1 MTHTLHRTGELDT
14 LREDFPMLTHVA
26 RGFNGQGAG
35 PRLKKIAQTM
45 TKHTDLHF
53 GDCKVG
59 NKYTMDPAEIMEK
72 LTVGC
77 QVVFK
82 DKDSLIACMK
92 ELKEIDQ
99 GISIVVSGIF
109 EEVFDCCQKAGLTP
123 PLIEFA
129 LGVHGNTQKL
139 WPAEILEFVTM
150 CGHGLVSG
158 RLVKKM
164 VEDIK
169 KKKSNVEKAA
179 IELAKPCLCGIF
191 NPDRAAKLLK
201 KMVGQEKGL

>member
-1 MTHTLHRTGELDT
+1 MTHTLHRTGDLQS
-14 LREDFPMLTHVA
+14 LKADFPMLAHVA
-26 RGFNGQGAG
+26 RGFNDKNAA
-35 PRLKKIAQTM
+35 PRLKQIALTM

-59 NKYTMDPAEIMEK
+59 NKYLMDAAEIMDK

-82 DKDSLIACMK
+82 DQESLIACMK
-92 ELKEIDQ
+92 ELKEKDQ
-99 GISIVVSGIF
+99 GISIVVSGLF
-109 EEVFDCCQKAGLTP
+109 DEVLDCCGKAGIKP

-129 LGVHGNTQKL
+129 LGIHGNTKRL
-139 WPAEILEFVTM
+139 WPPEILDFVTM

-158 RLVKKM
+158 RLVKKL

-169 KKKSNVEKAA
+169 KKKITPEKAA

-191 NPDRAAKLLK
+191 NPARATKLLQ
-201 KMVGQEKGL
+201 KMVG

>member
-1 MTHTLHRTGELDT
+1 MTHTLHRTGDLESI
-14 LREDFPMLTHVA
+14 REDFPMLTHVA
-26 RGFNGQGAG
+26 RGFNDQNAA
-35 PRLKKIAQTM
+35 PRLKQIALTM
-45 TKHTDLHF
+45 IKHSDLHF

-59 NKYTMDPAEIMEK
+59 NKYTMDPAEIMDK

-77 QVVFK
+77 QTVFK
-82 DKDSLIACMK
+82 DKESLIACMK
-92 ELKEIDQ
+92 ELKQIDQ
-99 GISIVVSGIF
+99 GISIVVSGLF
-109 EEVFDCCQKAGLTP
+109 DEVFDCCKKAGIDP

-139 WPAEILEFVTM
+139 PPPEILDFVTM

-158 RLVKKM
+158 NLVKKM
-164 VEDIK
+164 VRDLK
-169 KKKSNVEKAA
+169 KKKITLEKAA

-201 KMVGQEKGL
+201 KMVG

>member
-1 MTHTLHRTGELDT
+1 MTHTLHRTGDLQT
-14 LREDFPMLTHVA
+14 IKEDFPMLTHVA
-26 RGFNGQGAG
+26 RGFNDKEAG

-45 TKHTDLHF
+45 TKYTDLHF

-59 NKYTMDPAEIMEK
+59 NKYTMDPAEIMDK
-72 LTVGC
+72 LSVGC

-92 ELKEIDQ
+92 ELKQVDQ
-99 GISIVVSGIF
+99 GISIVVSGLF
-109 EEVFDCCQKAGLTP
+109 DEVFDCCNKAGLKP

-129 LGVHGNTQKL
+129 LGVHGNTKTL
-139 WPAEILEFVTM
+139 WPPEILEFVTM

-158 RLVKKM
+158 RLVKRM

-169 KKKSNVEKAA
+169 KNKTTVEKAA

-191 NPDRAAKLLK
+191 NPYRAGKLLQ
-201 KMVGQEKGL
+201 KMIGM

>member
-1 MTHTLHRTGELDT
+1 
-14 LREDFPMLTHVA
+14 MLAHVA
-26 RGFNGQGAG
+26 RGFNDQNAA
-35 PRLKKIAQTM
+35 PRLKQIALTM
-45 TKHTDLHF
+45 IKHTDLHF

-72 LTVGC
+72 LSVGC

-82 DKDSLIACMK
+82 DKKSLIACMK
-92 ELKEIDQ
+92 ELKEKDQ
-99 GISIVVSGIF
+99 GISIVVSGLF
-109 EEVFDCCQKAGLTP
+109 DEVFDCCQKAGIDP

-139 WPAEILEFVTM
+139 PPPEILDFVTM

-158 RLVKKM
+158 NLVKKM
-164 VEDIK
+164 VRDLK
-169 KKKSNVEKAA
+169 KKKITLEKAA

-191 NPDRAAKLLK
+191 NPDRASKLLK
-201 KMVGQEKGL
+201 KMLG

>member
-1 MTHTLHRTGELDT
+1 MTHTLHRTGDLQSIK
-14 LREDFPMLTHVA
+14 EDFPMLAHVA
-26 RGFNGQGAG
+26 RGFNDQGAS
-35 PRLKKIAQTM
+35 PRLKQIALTM

-59 NKYTMDPAEIMEK
+59 NKYQMDPAGIMDK

-82 DKDSLIACMK
+82 DKESLIGCMK
-92 ELKEIDQ
+92 ELKQIDQ
-99 GISIVVSGIF
+99 GISIVVSGLF
-109 EEVFDCCQKAGLTP
+109 DEVFDCCNKAGLKP

-129 LGVHGNTQKL
+129 LGVHGNTKRL
-139 WPAEILEFVTM
+139 WPPEILDFVTM

-158 RLVKKM
+158 RLVKRM

-169 KKKSNVEKAA
+169 KNKTTVEKAA

-191 NPDRAAKLLK
+191 NPYRAGKLLQ
-201 KMVGQEKGL
+201 KMVG

>member
-1 MTHTLHRTGELDT
+1 MTHTLHRTGDLVS

-26 RGFNGQGAG
+26 RGFNDKNAG

-45 TKHTDLHF
+45 TKYTNLHF

-59 NKYTMDPAEIMEK
+59 NKYTMNPAEIMEK

-82 DKDSLIACMK
+82 DKKSLVACMK

-99 GISIVVSGIF
+99 GISVVVSGLF
-109 EEVFDCCQKAGLTP
+109 DEVFACCQKAGIKP

-129 LGVHGNTQKL
+129 LGIHGNRKKL
-139 WPAEILEFVTM
+139 WPPEILDFITM

-158 RLVKKM
+158 NLVKKM
-164 VEDIK
+164 VADIK
-169 KKKSNVEKAA
+169 KKKITVAKAA
-179 IELAKPCLCGIF
+179 VELAKPCLCGIF
-191 NPDRAAKLLK
+191 NPDRAAKLLQR
-201 KMVGQEKGL
+201 MVGR

>member
-1 MTHTLHRTGELDT
+1 MTHTLHRTGDLQSIK
-14 LREDFPMLTHVA
+14 EDFPMLAHVA
-26 RGFNGQGAG
+26 RGFNDQGAS
-35 PRLKKIAQTM
+35 PRLKQIALTM
-45 TKHTDLHF
+45 TKHSDLHF

-59 NKYTMDPAEIMEK
+59 NKYQMDPMEIMDK

-82 DKDSLIACMK
+82 DKESLIACMK
-92 ELKEIDQ
+92 ELKEKDQ
-99 GISIVVSGIF
+99 GISIVVSGFFGDVI
-109 EEVFDCCQKAGLTP
+109 ECCHKAGLKP

-129 LGVHGNTQKL
+129 LGIHGNTKRL
-139 WPAEILEFVTM
+139 WPPEILDFVTM

-158 RLVKKM
+158 RLVKRM
-164 VEDIK
+164 AEDIK
-169 KKKSNVEKAA
+169 KKKITVEKAA

-201 KMVGQEKGL
+201 KMVA

>member
-1 MTHTLHRTGELDT
+1 MTHTLHRTGDLESI
-14 LREDFPMLTHVA
+14 REDFPMLTHVA
-26 RGFNGQGAG
+26 RGFNDQNAA
-35 PRLKKIAQTM
+35 PRLKQIALTM
-45 TKHTDLHF
+45 IKHTDLHF

-72 LTVGC
+72 LSVGC

-82 DKDSLIACMK
+82 DKKSLIACMK
-92 ELKEIDQ
+92 ELKEKNQ
-99 GISIVVSGIF
+99 GISIVVSGLF
-109 EEVFDCCQKAGLTP
+109 DEVFDCCQKAGIDP

-139 WPAEILEFVTM
+139 PPPEILDFVTM

-158 RLVKKM
+158 NLVKKM
-164 VEDIK
+164 VRDLK
-169 KKKSNVEKAA
+169 KKKITLEKAA

-191 NPDRAAKLLK
+191 NPDRASKLLK
-201 KMVGQEKGL
+201 KMLG

>member
-1 MTHTLHRTGELDT
+1 MTHTLHRTGDLESI
-14 LREDFPMLTHVA
+14 REDFPMLTHVA
-26 RGFNGQGAG
+26 RGFNDHNAA
-35 PRLKKIAQTM
+35 PRLKQIALTM
-45 TKHTDLHF
+45 VKHTDLHF

-72 LTVGC
+72 LSVGC

-82 DKDSLIACMK
+82 DKKSLIACMK
-92 ELKEIDQ
+92 ELKEKDQ
-99 GISIVVSGIF
+99 GISIVVSGLF
-109 EEVFDCCQKAGLTP
+109 DEVFDCCKKAGIDP

-129 LGVHGNTQKL
+129 LGIHGNTKRL
-139 WPAEILEFVTM
+139 WPPEILDFITM

-158 RLVKKM
+158 NLVKKM
-164 VEDIK
+164 IRDVK
-169 KKKSNVEKAA
+169 KKKVTLEKAA

-201 KMVGQEKGL
+201 KMVG

>member
-1 MTHTLHRTGELDT
+1 MTHTLHRTGDLESI
-14 LREDFPMLTHVA
+14 REDFPMLTHVA
-26 RGFNGQGAG
+26 RGFNDQNAA
-35 PRLKKIAQTM
+35 PRLKQIAMTM
-45 TKHTDLHF
+45 IKHTDLHF

-59 NKYTMDPAEIMEK
+59 NKYTMDPAAIMEK
-72 LTVGC
+72 LSVGC

-82 DKDSLIACMK
+82 DKKSLIACMK
-92 ELKEIDQ
+92 ELKQIDQ
-99 GISIVVSGIF
+99 GISIVVSGLF
-109 EEVFDCCQKAGLTP
+109 DEVFDCCKKAGINP

-139 WPAEILEFVTM
+139 PPPEILDFVTM

-158 RLVKKM
+158 NLVKKM
-164 VEDIK
+164 VRDLK
-169 KKKSNVEKAA
+169 KKKITLEKGA

-201 KMVGQEKGL
+201 KMVG

>member
-1 MTHTLHRTGELDT
+1 MTHTLHRTGDLESI
-14 LREDFPMLTHVA
+14 REDFPMLTHVA
-26 RGFNGQGAG
+26 RGFNDQNAA
-35 PRLKKIAQTM
+35 PLLKQIALTM
-45 TKHTDLHF
+45 IKHTDLHF

-72 LTVGC
+72 LSVGC

-82 DKDSLIACMK
+82 DKKSLIACMK
-92 ELKEIDQ
+92 ELKEKDQ
-99 GISIVVSGIF
+99 GISIVVSGLF
-109 EEVFDCCQKAGLTP
+109 DEVFDCCKKAGIDP

-139 WPAEILEFVTM
+139 PPPEILDFVTM

-158 RLVKKM
+158 NLVKKM
-164 VEDIK
+164 VRDLK
-169 KKKSNVEKAA
+169 KKKITLEKAA

-201 KMVGQEKGL
+201 KMVG

>member
-1 MTHTLHRTGELDT
+1 MTHTLHRTGDLQSIK
-14 LREDFPMLTHVA
+14 EDFPLLTHVA
-26 RGFNGQGAG
+26 RGFNDQGASV
-35 PRLKKIAQTM
+35 RLKKIAQTM
-45 TKHTDLHF
+45 TKCTDLHF

-59 NKYTMDPAEIMEK
+59 NKYLMDSTEIMDK

-82 DKDSLIACMK
+82 DKESLIGCMK
-92 ELKEIDQ
+92 ELKQIDQ

-109 EEVFDCCQKAGLTP
+109 EEVFECCDKAGLKP

-129 LGVHGNTQKL
+129 LGVHGNTKRL
-139 WPAEILEFVTM
+139 WPPEVLDFVTM

-169 KKKSNVEKAA
+169 KKKIAVEKAA

-201 KMVGQEKGL
+201 KMVGQ

>member
-1 MTHTLHRTGELDT
+1 MTHTLHRTGDLESI
-14 LREDFPMLTHVA
+14 REDFPMLTHVA
-26 RGFNGQGAG
+26 RGFNDKDAG
-35 PRLKKIAQTM
+35 PRLKQIAQTM
-45 TKHTDLHF
+45 TKYTDLHF

-59 NKYTMDPAEIMEK
+59 NKYTMDSGEIMEK

-82 DKDSLIACMK
+82 DKESLIACMK
-92 ELKEIDQ
+92 ELKKKDQ
-99 GISIVVSGIF
+99 GISIVVSGLF
-109 EEVFDCCQKAGLTP
+109 DEVFDCCHQAGLKP

-129 LGVHGNTQKL
+129 LGVHGNTKKL
-139 WPAEILEFVTM
+139 WPPEILDFVTM

-164 VEDIK
+164 VQDIK
-169 KKKSNVEKAA
+169 KKKITVEKAA

-191 NPDRAAKLLK
+191 NPYRAAKLLR
-201 KMVGQEKGL
+201 KMVEK

>member
-1 MTHTLHRTGELDT
+1 MTHTLHRTGDLPS
-14 LREDFPMLTHVA
+14 LKVDFLMLTHVA
-26 RGFNGQGAG
+26 RGFNDKNAA
-35 PRLKKIAQTM
+35 PRLKQIALTM

-59 NKYTMDPAEIMEK
+59 NKYLMDAAEIMDK

-82 DKDSLIACMK
+82 DKENLIACMK
-92 ELKEIDQ
+92 ELKEKDQ
-99 GISIVVSGIF
+99 GISIVVSGLF
-109 EEVFDCCQKAGLTP
+109 DEVLDCCNKAGIKP

-129 LGVHGNTQKL
+129 LGVHGNTKRL
-139 WPAEILEFVTM
+139 WPPEILDFVTM

-169 KKKSNVEKAA
+169 KEKITAEKAA

-201 KMVGQEKGL
+201 KMVAS

>member
-1 MTHTLHRTGELDT
+1 MTHTLHRTGDLESI
-14 LREDFPMLTHVA
+14 REDFPMLTHVA
-26 RGFNGQGAG
+26 RGFNDQNAA
-35 PRLKKIAQTM
+35 PRLKQIALTM
-45 TKHTDLHF
+45 VKHTDLHF

-59 NKYTMDPAEIMEK
+59 NKYTMDPAEIMDK

-82 DKDSLIACMK
+82 DKKSLIACMK
-92 ELKEIDQ
+92 ELKGKDQ
-99 GISIVVSGIF
+99 GISIVVSGLF
-109 EEVFDCCQKAGLTP
+109 DEVFDCCKKAGIDP

-129 LGVHGNTQKL
+129 LGIHGNTKRL
-139 WPAEILEFVTM
+139 WPPEILDFITM

-158 RLVKKM
+158 NLVKKM
-164 VEDIK
+164 IRDVK
-169 KKKSNVEKAA
+169 KKKVTLEKAA

-201 KMVGQEKGL
+201 KMVG

>member
-1 MTHTLHRTGELDT
+1 MTHTLHRTGDLQSIK
-14 LREDFPMLTHVA
+14 EDFPMLAHVA
-26 RGFNGQGAG
+26 RGFNDQGAS
-35 PRLKKIAQTM
+35 PRLKQIALTM

-59 NKYTMDPAEIMEK
+59 NKYQMDPAGIMDK

-82 DKDSLIACMK
+82 DKESLIGCMK
-92 ELKEIDQ
+92 ELKQIDQ
-99 GISIVVSGIF
+99 GISIVVSGLF
-109 EEVFDCCQKAGLTP
+109 DEVFDCCNKAGLKP

-129 LGVHGNTQKL
+129 LGVHGNIKRL
-139 WPAEILEFVTM
+139 WLPEILEFVTM

-158 RLVKKM
+158 RLVKRM

-169 KKKSNVEKAA
+169 KNKTTVEKAA

-191 NPDRAAKLLK
+191 NPYRAGKLLQ
-201 KMVGQEKGL
+201 KMIGM

>member
-1 MTHTLHRTGELDT
+1 MTHTLHRTGDLQT
-14 LREDFPMLTHVA
+14 IKEDFPMLAHVA
-26 RGFNGQGAG
+26 RGFNDQGAS
-35 PRLKKIAQTM
+35 PRLKQIALTM

-59 NKYTMDPAEIMEK
+59 NKYQMDPAEIMDK
-72 LTVGC
+72 LSVGC

-82 DKDSLIACMK
+82 DKESLIACMK
-92 ELKEIDQ
+92 ELKEKDQ
-99 GISIVVSGIF
+99 GISIVVSGLF
-109 EEVFDCCQKAGLTP
+109 DEVFDCCNKAGLKP

-129 LGVHGNTQKL
+129 LGVHGNIKRL
-139 WPAEILEFVTM
+139 WPPEILEFVTM

-158 RLVKKM
+158 RLVKRM

-169 KKKSNVEKAA
+169 KNKTTVEKAA

-191 NPDRAAKLLK
+191 NPYRAGKLLQ
-201 KMVGQEKGL
+201 KMIGM

>member
-1 MTHTLHRTGELDT
+1 MTHTLHRTGDLQSIK
-14 LREDFPMLTHVA
+14 EDFPMLAHVA
-26 RGFNGQGAG
+26 RGFNDQGAS
-35 PRLKKIAQTM
+35 PRLKQIALTM

-59 NKYTMDPAEIMEK
+59 NKYQMDPTEIMDK

-82 DKDSLIACMK
+82 DKESLIACMK
-92 ELKEIDQ
+92 ELKEKDQ
-99 GISIVVSGIF
+99 GISIVVSGLF
-109 EEVFDCCQKAGLTP
+109 DEVFDCCNKAGLKP

-129 LGVHGNTQKL
+129 LGVHGNTKKL
-139 WPAEILEFVTM
+139 WPPEILEFVTM

-158 RLVKKM
+158 RLVKRM

-169 KKKSNVEKAA
+169 KNKTTVEKAA

-191 NPDRAAKLLK
+191 NPYRAGKLLQ
-201 KMVGQEKGL
+201 KMIGM